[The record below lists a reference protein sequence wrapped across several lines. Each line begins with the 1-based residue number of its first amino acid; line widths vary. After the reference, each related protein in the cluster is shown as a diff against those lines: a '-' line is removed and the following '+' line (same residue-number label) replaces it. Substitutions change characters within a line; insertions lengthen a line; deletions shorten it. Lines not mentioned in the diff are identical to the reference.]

1 MLVKT
6 FVLPL
11 FIAYLYL
18 CRCNTCDSLF
28 STNMSLEHHKEL
40 YEHWSD
46 DDYDSMTDDEDFE
59 EYYSQYENSYW
70 SNLRG
75 NNRPRLESEAE
86 FMRNNEQ
93 SILLL

>member
-1 MLVKT
+1 
-6 FVLPL
+6 
-11 FIAYLYL
+11 
-18 CRCNTCDSLF
+18 
-28 STNMSLEHHKEL
+28 MSLEHHKEL

-59 EYYSQYENSYW
+59 DYYSQYENSYW

-75 NNRPRLESEAE
+75 HSRPRLESEAE
-86 FMRNNEQ
+86 FMRNHEQ

>member
-1 MLVKT
+1 
-6 FVLPL
+6 
-11 FIAYLYL
+11 
-18 CRCNTCDSLF
+18 
-28 STNMSLEHHKEL
+28 MSLEHHKEL

-59 EYYSQYENSYW
+59 DYYSQYGNSYW

-75 NNRPRLESEAE
+75 TNRPRLESEAE

>member
-1 MLVKT
+1 
-6 FVLPL
+6 
-11 FIAYLYL
+11 
-18 CRCNTCDSLF
+18 
-28 STNMSLEHHKEL
+28 MSLEHHKEL

-59 EYYSQYENSYW
+59 DYYNQYENSYW

-75 NNRPRLESEAE
+75 HSRPRLESEDE
-86 FMRNNEQ
+86 FMRNHEQ